1 MYFLLKRSL
10 SQMIK
15 VLGSKKKGGGEDPLF
30 TKTERVQRG
39 RVRARE
45 TLEEEKKPARIL
57 L

>member
-1 MYFLLKRSL
+1 
-10 SQMIK
+10 MIK